1 MWIKVLKKINAIII
15 IWESVWSFTLEISD
29 YISKYVEEQ
38 EHWIH
43 TNLVPFYFILDVD
56 IFPTIYPIASNMS
69 KMKRTWLSS
78 KWGSQHRLQH
88 YKR

>member
-1 MWIKVLKKINAIII
+1 MWIKVLTKINAIIV

-43 TNLVPFYFILDVD
+43 TTLVPFYFILDVD
-56 IFPTIYPIASNMS
+56 ILPALISPIASNMS
-69 KMKRTWLSS
+69 NERNLIE
-78 KWGSQHRLQH
+78 
-88 YKR
+88 

>member
-1 MWIKVLKKINAIII
+1 MWIKVLTKINAIIV

-43 TNLVPFYFILDVD
+43 TILVPFYFILDVD
-56 IFPTIYPIASNMS
+56 ILPTLISPIASNMS
-69 KMKRTWLSS
+69 NERNLIE
-78 KWGSQHRLQH
+78 
-88 YKR
+88 